1 MVGQSNSSA
10 PPGLV
15 PRSSGPLSLS
25 VVIPCFNEEDVLSE
39 LRRRLLMVLD
49 PLGLPFEII
58 LVDDGSRDSTWNLL
72 STIQQQDSRFKVIRL
87 SRNYGHQI
95 ALSCGLDQAKG
106 QVVAIMDADLQ
117 DPPELITEM
126 LVKWREGYDV
136 VYGKRIMRHGEP
148 LSKRFFAYVFYRTF
162 RRLTGFELPSDT
174 GDFRLMDR
182 RAVDAFCTMPERHRF
197 IRGMVSWLGFHQ
209 TPVFYERPERFAGST
224 KYPFKKS
231 LFLALD
237 GITSFSYAPLRMA
250 SYVGLMVSVLAF
262 IYIFVVIGLKIAGI
276 NFSGY
281 TSIMGAILL
290 LGGVQLVVLGIMGE
304 YVGRIFVQGQNRPLY
319 LIDHIQGEPLASILP
334 DEILPSD
341 APGIPADRL

>member
-1 MVGQSNSSA
+1 MTSDTTTA
-10 PPGLV
+10 KPPGLY
-15 PRSSGPLSLS
+15 PRERAPESLS
-25 VVIPCFNEEDVLSE
+25 IVIPCFNEQDVLPE
-39 LRRRLLMVLD
+39 LRRRLLAAFE
-49 PLGLPFEII
+49 PLGIPVEIV
-58 LVDDGSRDSTWNLL
+58 LVDDGSRDRTWEMLHE
-72 STIQQQDSRFKVIRL
+72 IQQSDARFKVVRL

-106 QVVAIMDADLQ
+106 QVVLVMDADLQ
-117 DPPELITEM
+117 DPPELVHQM
-126 LVKWREGYDV
+126 LEKWKEGYDV
-136 VYGKRIMRHGEP
+136 VYGKRIVRHGESA
-148 LSKRFFAYVFYRTF
+148 SKRFFAYMFYRTF

-182 RAVDAFCTMPERHRF
+182 RAVDAFCAMPEKHRF

-209 TPVFYERPERFAGST
+209 TPVFYERPERFAGTT

-231 LFLALD
+231 LFLAID

-250 SYVGLMVSVLAF
+250 SYIGLLVSLLAF
-262 IYIFVVIGLKIAGI
+262 IYIFVVIGLKIAGV

-319 LIDHIQGEPLASILP
+319 LIDHIHGEPLYSGTGQ
-334 DEILPSD
+334 EKTKKE
-341 APGIPADRL
+341 